1 MATGMLRFAGP
12 MVQRTADQE
21 LRQDFA
27 RLKEILEAG

>member
-1 MATGMLRFAGP
+1 